1 MARFKPSELL
11 IIGGAAIGAFLVGNN
26 GKSIKKTLK
35 ALPKLMRGSKYNK
48 ALYMDLMALLSS
60 LNGYA
65 PQIAVEFGRKT
76 LYSTERPSF
85 SELEEHVRNAKN
97 PAKQTS
103 DENA

>member
-1 MARFKPSELL
+1 M
-11 IIGGAAIGAFLVGNN
+11 
-26 GKSIKKTLK
+26 T
-35 ALPKLMRGSKYNK
+35 
-48 ALYMDLMALLSS
+48 LLSS

-76 LYSTERPSF
+76 LYSAERPSF

-103 DENA
+103 DEAS